1 MIGQALVRISLVIIL
16 IVSAH
21 FIRPFSINNF
31 TNHFIESS
39 KTFKSILPESQGAR
53 LDYANLL
60 AITLNQILSTGKQ
73 REEGTG
79 MDRSVAIAA
88 NSRFENHSC
97 SNENDPPVKI
107 RQPVILAKRAI
118 RIESAKQAA
127 ELIHLSGETYQIERE
142 VDVASIRKPVVT
154 EVAIESDEALPT
166 TYLKTSSPVI
176 LPVIRTSKSCNRLRL
191 RPISAEPLKII
202 PNHYYLFHQPRK
214 GDCEHREKKAV
225 KIIALFNLD
234 KPILS
239 ILGCERQENE
249 PDAIVSE
256 PANQEPNPTEMREAE
271 RLELFIPQPK
281 GESCSID

>member
-39 KTFKSILPESQGAR
+39 KTFKSILPESQGAP

-60 AITLNQILSTGKQ
+60 AITINQILFTGEQ
-73 REEGTG
+73 REEGAG
-79 MDRSVAIAA
+79 PERSVAVLA
-88 NSRFENHSC
+88 NSRFESPSC
-97 SNENDPPVKI
+97 SNENDSPVKI
-107 RQPVILAKRAI
+107 RQPVILAKRSI
-118 RIESAKQAA
+118 RIESDEKSD
-127 ELIHLSGETYQIERE
+127 EPIHLSSETYQIERE
-142 VDVASIRKPVVT
+142 VDVTSIRKPGET

-166 TYLKTSSPVI
+166 TYIKTSSPVI

-191 RPISAEPLKII
+191 RPISAEPLKIV

-214 GDCEHREKKAV
+214 GDCEHREKKAI
-225 KIIALFNLD
+225 KIIALFHLN

-256 PANQEPNPTEMREAE
+256 PVNPEPNPTEMREAE

-281 GESCSID
+281 GESCSIN